1 MDTTYNVKIW
11 SIRVYRGKRKTSYS
25 VRWELD
31 GREWRA
37 PFDTRPLADAF
48 RSELVSA
55 TRRGEAFSLTTG
67 RPASYRSG
75 ASAVSWYD
83 FAVQFTD
90 AQWERTAG
98 NSRKSTARVL
108 MSTTMAL
115 LRTPPTGFK
124 PVDARTALRQFA
136 FNTRRREEAPPEVVT
151 ILKWAERNSP
161 TMSLWE
167 DPVKVEEVLRALD
180 KKLDGTRAAASSV
193 KRTRRVLNVAME
205 YAVKHKVLRA
215 NPLPKG
221 RGTAPKTSS
230 AVDRRSLISPDR
242 MARMLR
248 RIRSR
253 TRGGRRLHAYFST
266 LYYTGPRPEEAV
278 AMYVEDVLLP
288 PEDAED
294 QWCDLLFH
302 TAQPEVGKHWTDDG
316 EIHEERGLKGRAEDD
331 TRGVPGPPALTR
343 VLREH
348 IKVENLKPGDRLF
361 QGENGGIL
369 AGSVARRAWGNAR
382 KLEFTEQEYVSPMG
396 KRIYDIR
403 HSRLTKWLNDGIPP
417 AQVAYWAGNSVAV
430 LLAFYAGCI
439 SGQLPD
445 LKRRMEAQG
454 DLPELPEDD

>member
-37 PFDTRPLADAF
+37 PFDTRALADAF

-55 TRRGEAFSLTTG
+55 TRRGDAFSLTTG

-98 NSRKSTARVL
+98 NSRKSTSRVL

-115 LRTPPTGFK
+115 LRTQPTGFK
-124 PVDARTALRQFA
+124 PVDVRTALRQFA
-136 FNTRRREEAPPEVVT
+136 FNTRRREQAPPEVVT

-180 KKLDGTRAAASSV
+180 KKLDGARAAASSV

-205 YAVKHKVLRA
+205 YAVKHKILRA

-221 RGTAPKTSS
+221 RGTTPKTVSY
-230 AVDRRSLISPDR
+230 VGL
-242 MARMLR
+242 
-248 RIRSR
+248 
-253 TRGGRRLHAYFST
+253 GR
-266 LYYTGPRPEEAV
+266 
-278 AMYVEDVLLP
+278 
-288 PEDAED
+288 
-294 QWCDLLFH
+294 W
-302 TAQPEVGKHWTDDG
+302 
-316 EIHEERGLKGRAEDD
+316 
-331 TRGVPGPPALTR
+331 
-343 VLREH
+343 
-348 IKVENLKPGDRLF
+348 
-361 QGENGGIL
+361 
-369 AGSVARRAWGNAR
+369 AW
-382 KLEFTEQEYVSPMG
+382 L
-396 KRIYDIR
+396 
-403 HSRLTKWLNDGIPP
+403 W
-417 AQVAYWAGNSVAV
+417 
-430 LLAFYAGCI
+430 
-439 SGQLPD
+439 
-445 LKRRMEAQG
+445 
-454 DLPELPEDD
+454 